1 MAPLAI
7 EPVPPD
13 PPAMNPPMV
22 EPTVDGRM
30 ASSWPVFRAAFS
42 IMTNDAPASAVIS
55 PSPTP
60 MIRLARLV
68 SITSPPYSGIAW
80 P

>member
-13 PPAMNPPMV
+13 PPAMKPPIV
-22 EPTVDGRM
+22 DPTVDGRM
-30 ASSWPVFRAAFS
+30 DSSWPVARAAFS

-55 PSPTP
+55 PSPTL
-60 MIRLARLV
+60 MTRFARLV
-68 SITSPPYSGIAW
+68 SITRPPNSGMAW

>member
-13 PPAMNPPMV
+13 PPAMKPPMV

-55 PSPTP
+55 PSPTLT
-60 MIRLARLV
+60 ILLARLV
-68 SITSPPYSGIAW
+68 SMTRPPYRGIAC